1 MLLACFIAQLFINFF
16 LIFCI
21 IFVSEKQEEKI
32 DPMLQWV
39 ESEFG
44 FKPVTYSSFFVGKQ
58 EEGLTKEIEILL
70 KKTNDCQLAS
80 IDAMAAAAH
89 SLIIPLAIFRGR
101 LGIEEAIELIRLEE
115 DHQVWI
121 YFVLFHLLFVWLSFS
136 VQTSTDPN
144 FI

>member
-1 MLLACFIAQLFINFF
+1 M
-16 LIFCI
+16 
-21 IFVSEKQEEKI
+21 
-32 DPMLQWV
+32 
-39 ESEFG
+39 
-44 FKPVTYSSFFVGKQ
+44 
-58 EEGLTKEIEILL
+58 L

-121 YFVLFHLLFVWLSFS
+121 YFVLFVWLSFS
-136 VQTSTDPN
+136 VQTATDPN